1 MSGIKAIQFAAVG
14 VLAASVSAYAY
25 ASAPGCKA
33 TDAQCASGV
42 APDSV
47 QLGTVGAVSAGL
59 GPDRKIPSK
68 ISVDAGSYRIND
80 GAFSNAPGFVNDGD
94 TVSLRMPAAHDSGA
108 VVTQTLRIEG
118 QPDRVFRVITRGDA
132 AASSDAAYAP
142 TDAATSATGMRW
154 SQYGKLTLP
163 VDEDGKPG
171 VDEVEAADLENYS
184 SRYWYHPSLGQIT
197 RGGYVAEGDETVF
210 WTPANGNATTEGS
223 SFPRTEMREQTV
235 LGNSKV
241 NWGLTGTHI
250 QRGTVVVSSLHS
262 PLKSGGRTVVFFG
275 QLHSVGT
282 VPPIKLLFQRL
293 ANGTTEV
300 LSNYNTKQTAGA
312 SRNSPTKLSIKLG
325 EKFTYEIRVVDGI
338 VTTIVNDTVL
348 DVRDMTK
355 AWKGAQLYFKAGSY
369 LGNNAK
375 SARGAAE
382 VVYSNI
388 DVIHR

>member
-1 MSGIKAIQFAAVG
+1 MSGIKAIRFAAVG
-14 VLAASVSAYAY
+14 VLAASVSAYAG
-25 ASAPGCKA
+25 APGCKL
-33 TDAQCASGV
+33 TDAQCVSGV

-47 QLGTVGAVSAGL
+47 QLGTIGAVSAGL

-68 ISVDAGSYRIND
+68 ISVDAGSYRVND
-80 GAFSNAPGFVNDGD
+80 GAFSNAPGFVNNGD
-94 TVSLRMPAAHDSGA
+94 IVTLRMPAARDFGTA
-108 VVTQTLRIEG
+108 VTQALQIEG
-118 QPDRVFRVITRGDA
+118 QPDRVFRVITRDD
-132 AASSDAAYAP
+132 AASSSAAAYAP
-142 TDAATSATGMRW
+142 TDATTSAIGMRW

-171 VDEVEAADLENYS
+171 VDEVEAADLDNYS
-184 SRYWYHPSLGQIT
+184 SRYWYHPALGQIT

-235 LGNSKV
+235 LGNNKA
-241 NWGLTGTHI
+241 NWGLTGTHV
-250 QRGTVVVSSLHS
+250 QRGTVVVTSVHS

-312 SRNSPTKLSIKLG
+312 SRNSPLKVPMKLG
-325 EKFTYEIRVVDGI
+325 EKFTYEIRLIDGV

-348 DVRDMTK
+348 DVRDMNK